1 MEEIT
6 TLPAIQPVM
15 PKIEKQEFNFQ
26 WNHEEVKEYLI
37 SATGKYAGL
46 VVTDENLKDMEKA
59 KREIT
64 SIRTAIQKFQIRGKS
79 ELRKPVNVFD
89 EQCKELLKV
98 VNAVEAPLKE
108 QLDKYETV
116 RRDKLIAQISREYAA
131 KATAVGL
138 LEKYWQLD
146 IDEKWLNKTAKW
158 SETCVSIDHLIASQ
172 KEFQAADS
180 AKAELIDSR
189 KEIRDLC
196 IEKANIKYNLASPIN
211 ADDVLNDT
219 EIVDA
224 SVSEIKARIEAFAR
238 NRKEVEERARLAKEE
253 VNQEEEVPTIDEKEG
268 VQKKT
273 DIIVTFHCRNDTEIQ
288 TVNEAINL
296 IDGISFDMKV
306 EVKQ

>member
-37 SATGKYAGL
+37 SATEKYAGL

-116 RRDKLIAQISREYAA
+116 RRDKLIAQILS
-131 KATAVGL
+131 
-138 LEKYWQLD
+138 
-146 IDEKWLNKTAKW
+146 
-158 SETCVSIDHLIASQ
+158 LIH
-172 KEFQAADS
+172 
-180 AKAELIDSR
+180 I
-189 KEIRDLC
+189 
-196 IEKANIKYNLASPIN
+196 
-211 ADDVLNDT
+211 
-219 EIVDA
+219 
-224 SVSEIKARIEAFAR
+224 
-238 NRKEVEERARLAKEE
+238 
-253 VNQEEEVPTIDEKEG
+253 
-268 VQKKT
+268 
-273 DIIVTFHCRNDTEIQ
+273 
-288 TVNEAINL
+288 
-296 IDGISFDMKV
+296 
-306 EVKQ
+306 

>member
-1 MEEIT
+1 M
-6 TLPAIQPVM
+6 
-15 PKIEKQEFNFQ
+15 
-26 WNHEEVKEYLI
+26 
-37 SATGKYAGL
+37 
-46 VVTDENLKDMEKA
+46 
-59 KREIT
+59 
-64 SIRTAIQKFQIRGKS
+64 
-79 ELRKPVNVFD
+79 
-89 EQCKELLKV
+89 
-98 VNAVEAPLKE
+98 
-108 QLDKYETV
+108 
-116 RRDKLIAQISREYAA
+116 
-131 KATAVGL
+131 VG
-138 LEKYWQLD
+138 
-146 IDEKWLNKTAKW
+146 
-158 SETCVSIDHLIASQ
+158 TCVSIDHLIASQ

-211 ADDVLNDT
+211 ADDVLSDT
-219 EIVDA
+219 EIIDA

-268 VQKKT
+268 IQKKT

>member
-1 MEEIT
+1 
-6 TLPAIQPVM
+6 
-15 PKIEKQEFNFQ
+15 
-26 WNHEEVKEYLI
+26 
-37 SATGKYAGL
+37 
-46 VVTDENLKDMEKA
+46 
-59 KREIT
+59 
-64 SIRTAIQKFQIRGKS
+64 
-79 ELRKPVNVFD
+79 
-89 EQCKELLKV
+89 
-98 VNAVEAPLKE
+98 VEAPLKE

-116 RRDKLIAQISREYAA
+116 RRDKLTAQISREYAA

-211 ADDVLNDT
+211 ADDVLSDT
-219 EIVDA
+219 EIIDA

>member
-37 SATGKYAGL
+37 SATEKYAGL

-116 RRDKLIAQISREYAA
+116 RRDKLTAQISREYAA

-158 SETCVSIDHLIASQ
+158 SETCVSIDHL
-172 KEFQAADS
+172 
-180 AKAELIDSR
+180 KAELIDSR

-219 EIVDA
+219 EIIDA

-268 VQKKT
+268 IQKKT

>member
-37 SATGKYAGL
+37 SATEKYAGL

-116 RRDKLIAQISREYAA
+116 RFKCEKMAQGVFMNYLIAD
-131 KATAVGL
+131 G
-138 LEKYWQLD
+138 D
-146 IDEKWLNKTAKW
+146 
-158 SETCVSIDHLIASQ
+158 
-172 KEFQAADS
+172 
-180 AKAELIDSR
+180 
-189 KEIRDLC
+189 
-196 IEKANIKYNLASPIN
+196 
-211 ADDVLNDT
+211 
-219 EIVDA
+219 DA
-224 SVSEIKARIEAFAR
+224 SGDRI
-238 NRKEVEERARLAKEE
+238 
-253 VNQEEEVPTIDEKEG
+253 G
-268 VQKKT
+268 
-273 DIIVTFHCRNDTEIQ
+273 
-288 TVNEAINL
+288 
-296 IDGISFDMKV
+296 GIGSTGR
-306 EVKQ
+306 